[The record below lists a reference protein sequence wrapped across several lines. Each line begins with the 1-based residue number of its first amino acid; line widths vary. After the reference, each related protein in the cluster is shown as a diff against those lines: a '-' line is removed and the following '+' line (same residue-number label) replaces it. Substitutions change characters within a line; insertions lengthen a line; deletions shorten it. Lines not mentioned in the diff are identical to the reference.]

1 MEKGSINELV
11 LTRSVTKHIKK
22 INKALEMGTGV
33 GHDYARVHISKC
45 QDRFKP
51 DRNMETDTAANNFP
65 HITDVASGTDTSI
78 IITEGVSSEPELAWV
93 KAMNN
98 FYVSGGKPYAV
109 RIVALL
115 SDDTKESV
123 IKEYMNCFNRLAEK
137 EKVQIAG
144 GHTQLNSC
152 YREPSFVVTVN
163 GISGEYRPDRRG
175 IAVGSEIIMSGY
187 TGMLGTDLII
197 REKKEALIARFSKGY
212 VEETMPWNN
221 CYSIRRAAEL
231 AAGQTGDTR
240 VLYMHDISCGGV
252 YGALWQLGSY
262 IGKGISVGHY
272 SIPIRQETIEYCEFF
287 GLNPYMLEGTGA
299 FLMVVAPGQGK
310 KLVDVLTRENIFA
323 KVIGHVENNNER
335 MVFLGEAI
343 SVKTMD
349 KGSPHEAIFFK
360 DDKDRFIER
369 RCLSPVKGDEIYKVL

>member
-33 GHDYARVHISKC
+33 GQDYARVNMSKV
-45 QDRFKP
+45 QGSPLTDHDIK
-51 DRNMETDTAANNFP
+51 TDTA
-65 HITDVASGTDTSI
+65 I
-78 IITEGVSSEPELAWV
+78 IITEGVSNNPELAWI

-98 FYVSGGKPYAV
+98 FYVSGGKPVAV

-115 SDDTKESV
+115 PDDTKESM
-123 IKEYMNCFNRLAEK
+123 IKEYMSCFNRLAEE

-144 GHTQLNSC
+144 GHTQVNSC

-163 GISGEYRPDRRG
+163 GMSGEYRPDRRG
-175 IAVGSEIIMSGY
+175 IAVGSEIVMSGY

-197 REKKEALIARFSKGY
+197 HARKEELLTRFSKGY
-212 VEETMPWNN
+212 VEESLPWNN
-221 CYSIRRAAEL
+221 SYSIRRAAEL
-231 AAGQTGDTR
+231 AAEQTGDTR

-262 IGKGISVGHY
+262 IGKGISVGHF

-299 FLMVVAPGQGK
+299 LLMVVAPGQGE
-310 KLVDVLTRENIFA
+310 KLVDILSGENIFA
-323 KVIGHVENNNER
+323 KVIGHVENNNEK
-335 MVFLGEAI
+335 MVFLGEAA

-349 KGSPHEAIFFK
+349 KENPHEAVFFK
-360 DDKDRFIER
+360 DDKDRYIER
-369 RCLSPVKGDEIYKVL
+369 RCLSPVRGDEIYKVL